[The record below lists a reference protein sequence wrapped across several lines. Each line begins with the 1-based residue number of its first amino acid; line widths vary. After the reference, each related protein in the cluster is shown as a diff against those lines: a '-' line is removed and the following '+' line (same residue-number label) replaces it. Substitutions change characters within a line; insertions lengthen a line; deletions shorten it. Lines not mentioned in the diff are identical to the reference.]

1 MEKRELTALKIQLD
15 ETFKSIMISTLACLL
30 TMMLSNYLH
39 NTVKIPEWSTILI
52 DQVIPWIYALTNIIL
67 LIKVIKIKR
76 NMDSLT

>member
-1 MEKRELTALKIQLD
+1 MEKRELTILKIQLD

-76 NMDSLT
+76 NMDSLI

>member
-1 MEKRELTALKIQLD
+1 MEKRELTILKIQLD

-52 DQVIPWIYALTNIIL
+52 DQVIPWIYALTN
-67 LIKVIKIKR
+67 
-76 NMDSLT
+76 

>member
-1 MEKRELTALKIQLD
+1 MEKRELTILKIQLD

>member
-1 MEKRELTALKIQLD
+1 MEKRELTILKIQLD

-67 LIKVIKIKR
+67 LIKAIKIKR